1 MPAEPT
7 HLAGGVDPAL
17 YPVAVLI
24 DELGHDDRQ
33 TRLRSIRSL
42 GTIATALGPERT
54 REELLPF
61 LQDVLDDE
69 DELQAAL
76 AEELGRGVPWVGGPR
91 HAHALAAP
99 LEELCSQEE
108 ISVREKAVE
117 SLKGLIREMDP
128 EADPQVPRHVCSLLS
143 RLAGSHDW
151 FTSRMSACGL
161 FAVAL
166 PKVSGPKQDD
176 LFKAY
181 ARLCGDDTPMVRR
194 QAASVLGEVA
204 SVVPQESM
212 LAELVEVFE
221 KLCRD
226 EQESVR
232 ILAISN
238 CVALGRLQPSAE
250 RQAQI
255 FPVVESCAQDKSWRV
270 RYVMAEH
277 VHTLCEVFHTKATHI
292 VPLYLQLLQDQEVEV
307 RTMAAARIAGVSKVK
322 PDKDFLETLI
332 PVMEKLTAPRERS
345 HHVRAALAG
354 AVLSLSPVFGPS
366 LTVDYLVN
374 IFLHLIKDE
383 SADVR
388 LKLIGTLGELSAVM
402 GIDVLSQSL
411 LPCIK
416 ELGRDRQW
424 RVRRMVIDSMPS
436 LAKYLGPAK
445 FTEELSGLFV
455 AWLEDPVCS
464 VRDAIA
470 VNFRLLY
477 VELGTS
483 WCETHVVPRLQ
494 ALLAHGNYLYR
505 ISAVLCAGRL
515 AEVAAREFL
524 DKHLVPLVVKL
535 AADPVPNV
543 CFNTAKVI
551 QAMQPFAAKTSPTVT
566 ESHLIPCL
574 RRQAADA
581 DPDVK
586 FYARRALT
594 EMGVP

>member
-1 MPAEPT
+1 
-7 HLAGGVDPAL
+7 
-17 YPVAVLI
+17 
-24 DELGHDDRQ
+24 
-33 TRLRSIRSL
+33 
-42 GTIATALGPERT
+42 
-54 REELLPF
+54 
-61 LQDVLDDE
+61 
-69 DELQAAL
+69 
-76 AEELGRGVPWVGGPR
+76 
-91 HAHALAAP
+91 
-99 LEELCSQEE
+99 
-108 ISVREKAVE
+108 
-117 SLKGLIREMDP
+117 
-128 EADPQVPRHVCSLLS
+128 
-143 RLAGSHDW
+143 
-151 FTSRMSACGL
+151 
-161 FAVAL
+161 
-166 PKVSGPKQDD
+166 VSGPKQDD

-238 CVALGRLQPSAE
+238 CVALGRLKRGAE
-250 RQAQI
+250 WQAQI

-307 RTMAAARIAGVSKVK
+307 RTIAAARIAGVSKVK

-424 RVRRMVIDSMPS
+424 RVRLMVIDSMPS

-470 VNFRLLY
+470 VNFRRLY
-477 VELGTS
+477 VELGAVADRVVRDPPRPAAAGAAGARQLPLPHLGRAVRRPARGGGRPGALGEAPRAAG
-483 WCETHVVPRLQ
+483 CEVGGRPRAERLLQ
-494 ALLAHGNYLYR
+494 HGEGNSGHAALCGQDEPRRHG
-505 ISAVLCAGRL
+505 G
-515 AEVAAREFL
+515 
-524 DKHLVPLVVKL
+524 P
-535 AADPVPNV
+535 P
-543 CFNTAKVI
+543 
-551 QAMQPFAAKTSPTVT
+551 
-566 ESHLIPCL
+566 
-574 RRQAADA
+574 
-581 DPDVK
+581 
-586 FYARRALT
+586 
-594 EMGVP
+594 